1 MTIRYF
7 LSESG
12 KMDREINT
20 IYRPYPTLS
29 DSENKDQ
36 AMEAMAFEVRER
48 YKNRD
53 MDGVKI
59 ELWEELEP
67 GQYSRVMVNGQ
78 PVKD

>member
-1 MTIRYF
+1 MIIRYF
-7 LSESG
+7 LSGSG

-20 IYRPYPTLS
+20 IYRPNPALS

-36 AMEAMAFEVRER
+36 AMEAMAYEVRER
-48 YKNRD
+48 HRNRD

-59 ELWEELEP
+59 ELWEELESSR
-67 GQYSRVMVNGQ
+67 YSRVMVNGQ